1 MYKNKISAVV
11 FLVLLIIVVLATY
24 SFYLGPVSKNSDT
37 KPIEVVNGSS
47 YLTIDPLLKKNNLIK
62 STFFYKLYIKLSNPQ
77 PLKAGIYYLSEDM
90 GTKEIVNVLSSGNA
104 IDPVTI
110 TITFKEGLNMRGV
123 AKVIAANTNN
133 TEKSVYK
140 ILKDKKYLNQLIE
153 KYWFLTDDI
162 KSEKVYYPLE
172 GYLFP
177 NTYEFYSKDV
187 SVKEIFEVMLDEMDK
202 QFKPFKNAVENS
214 KYEIHEIITL
224 ASMIE
229 LEASN
234 DSDRRDVSGVFYNRL
249 EVGMTLGSDVTGYYG
264 AKMDDWTNGLGVHI
278 YDCNGY
284 NTRGDCV
291 SGIPVGPIANPGIE
305 SIRAAVK
312 PINHQYYYFVAD
324 CSGKTYLNS
333 NEFGHNQTINRLRR
347 EGKWCDV

>member
-1 MYKNKISAVV
+1 
-11 FLVLLIIVVLATY
+11 
-24 SFYLGPVSKNSDT
+24 
-37 KPIEVVNGSS
+37 
-47 YLTIDPLLKKNNLIK
+47 
-62 STFFYKLYIKLSNPQ
+62 
-77 PLKAGIYYLSEDM
+77 
-90 GTKEIVNVLSSGNA
+90 
-104 IDPVTI
+104 
-110 TITFKEGLNMRGV
+110 
-123 AKVIAANTNN
+123 
-133 TEKSVYK
+133 
-140 ILKDKKYLNQLIE
+140 
-153 KYWFLTDDI
+153 
-162 KSEKVYYPLE
+162 
-172 GYLFP
+172 
-177 NTYEFYSKDV
+177 
-187 SVKEIFEVMLDEMDK
+187 MLDEMDK

-333 NEFGHNQTINRLRR
+333 NEFEHNQTINRLRR